1 MEKFICPK
9 CGKVSYTAN
18 RELLNICPYC
28 GLDKYLIVN
37 PKIFGRYDLSDIKI
51 VIDRRK
57 SVESVP
63 FERRK
68 NEEAIPVAWLI
79 VKRKDNHEPAQD
91 SDFISM

>member
-1 MEKFICPK
+1 MEKFVCPK

-28 GLDKYLIVN
+28 SLDKYLILN
-37 PKIFGRYDLSDIKI
+37 PKVFGGYDLSDIKI
-51 VIDRRK
+51 VVDRRK
-57 SVESVP
+57 STEPVP

-68 NEEAIPVAWLI
+68 NEQAIPVAWLI
-79 VKRKDNHEPAQD
+79 VKRKDNQESVQD